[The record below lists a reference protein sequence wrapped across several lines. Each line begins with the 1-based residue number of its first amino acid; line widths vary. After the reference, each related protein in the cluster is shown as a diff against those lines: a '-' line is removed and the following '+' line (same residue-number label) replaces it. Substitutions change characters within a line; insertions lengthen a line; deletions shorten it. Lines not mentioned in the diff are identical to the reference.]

1 MLAWELGRCSSLLLL
16 PSHSSS
22 PDLSTALYQ
31 TTFSGLSFLS
41 APAKGLCRSFYSDS
55 LPHIETFSGS
65 IPRITV
71 SIHWNLWL
79 CHPGNEIDNLHSPS
93 CSPLLIFQYYLQPH
107 IRPHTGTCF
116 LSMLTFLAD
125 QAPILPLS
133 PKCPLVSHYPEAL
146 STWEHTGYMGLRF
159 GSQFPHP
166 FMCFFSSSSVLSPA
180 L

>member
-1 MLAWELGRCSSLLLL
+1 MLAWELGRWSSLLLL

-22 PDLSTALYQ
+22 PGLSTALYQ

-55 LPHIETFSGS
+55 LPHIHPVLHFWFSS
-65 IPRITV
+65 IISNPI
-71 SIHWNLWL
+71 S
-79 CHPGNEIDNLHSPS
+79 D
-93 CSPLLIFQYYLQPH
+93 H
-107 IRPHTGTCF
+107 IQGPVF

-125 QAPILPLS
+125 QAPNLPLS
-133 PKCPLVSHYPEAL
+133 PKCSLVSHYPEAL
-146 STWEHTGYMGLRF
+146 STWEHSGYMGLRF

-166 FMCFFSSSSVLSPA
+166 FMCFISSSSVLSPA